1 MNHKG
6 TVELET
12 ERLVLRKFKLEDAK
26 EMFNNWASDEE
37 VTKHLTW
44 EAHKNI
50 KITKLVLSEWV
61 ESYSNLD
68 FYQWGI
74 VIKDTNELIG
84 SIGVVGHKEN
94 RLICEIGYCIG
105 KPYWGKGYVAEAFK
119 RIIDFLF
126 NEVNCNRIEAVH
138 DIDNPN
144 SGKVMQKCNLTF
156 EGILRQRGLNK
167 NSELID
173 LSMYSLLKKD
183 YNEKR

>member
-37 VTKHLTW
+37 VTKYLTW

-50 KITKLVLSEWV
+50 KITKSVLSEWV

-94 RLICEIGYCIG
+94 RLICDSFAFFGRKVGFNRRRKNGFRDEISAIG
-105 KPYWGKGYVAEAFK
+105 
-119 RIIDFLF
+119 
-126 NEVNCNRIEAVH
+126 
-138 DIDNPN
+138 
-144 SGKVMQKCNLTF
+144 
-156 EGILRQRGLNK
+156 
-167 NSELID
+167 
-173 LSMYSLLKKD
+173 
-183 YNEKR
+183 